1 MAVDDRCGHACEL
14 VAVVLGVVA
23 QHLERLVGID
33 RVAGHQDPLRLLDHR
48 PPPEGSCRLWYS
60 VKRCSVMS
68 IALCSS
74 SGVVS
79 TM

>member
-1 MAVDDRCGHACEL
+1 
-14 VAVVLGVVA
+14 VVA
-23 QHLERLVGID
+23 QHLERSVGVH

-48 PPPEGSCRLWYS
+48 PAPERALQTVVLGEPLR
-60 VKRCSVMS
+60 VMS

-74 SGVVS
+74 SGLSS